1 MPLNN
6 AVPVPL
12 SSDIIEKNTSS
23 NIYQRYVFLFN
34 NDDDTELNVNKD
46 SIVNNVQNF
55 ISYNLDGRIIFNYR
69 IINGF
74 SFEIKKERQTRYNNL
89 QNHYNLL
96 VKFLDDQWSHLDYV
110 LEKDLVKY

>member
-1 MPLNN
+1 MQLNN
-6 AVPVPL
+6 AVPVL
-12 SSDIIEKNTSS
+12 LVSNIIETDNSSD
-23 NIYQRYVFLFN
+23 IYQRYVFLFKTDN
-34 NDDDTELNVNKD
+34 EIDVNKD
-46 SIVNNVQNF
+46 SILNNLQNF
-55 ISYNLDGRIIFNYR
+55 INYNLNGKIIFNYR

-74 SFEIKKERQTRYNNL
+74 SFEIKKDKRTRYNNL